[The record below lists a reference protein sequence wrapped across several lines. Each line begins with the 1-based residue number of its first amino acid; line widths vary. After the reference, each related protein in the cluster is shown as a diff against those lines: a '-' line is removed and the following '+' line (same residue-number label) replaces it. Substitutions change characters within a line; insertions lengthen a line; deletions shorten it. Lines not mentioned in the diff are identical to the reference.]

1 MVKERLSTLTGKLH
15 NDLANDDC
23 TKEVFENSRVMCD
36 LKSLL
41 EKIYQKGSV
50 FVGLKEAKTFLNA
63 VRDTTGSVATV
74 NDGDLTNHYRMF
86 IANLEILFI
95 KSCKKFGSSIL
106 GSKEIIQSILK
117 KENVALFKNIKVIT
131 QLICVE
137 CVKVSVE
144 NVSESLV

>member
-1 MVKERLSTLTGKLH
+1 
-15 NDLANDDC
+15 
-23 TKEVFENSRVMCD
+23 
-36 LKSLL
+36 
-41 EKIYQKGSV
+41 
-50 FVGLKEAKTFLNA
+50 
-63 VRDTTGSVATV
+63 
-74 NDGDLTNHYRMF
+74 MF

-95 KSCKKFGSSIL
+95 KSCKKFDSSIL